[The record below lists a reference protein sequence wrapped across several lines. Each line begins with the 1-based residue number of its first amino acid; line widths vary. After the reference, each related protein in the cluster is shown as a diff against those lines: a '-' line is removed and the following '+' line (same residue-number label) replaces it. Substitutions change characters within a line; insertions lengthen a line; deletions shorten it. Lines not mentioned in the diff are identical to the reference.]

1 VNYVL
6 QRALAPGV
14 LVGAPRPAAQ
24 QRGTMGMESDGE
36 EEEEE
41 EEEET
46 GGAAPAR
53 RVVGPRA
60 PRPASRP
67 AAFQSGART
76 LTERRAATYE
86 SVKGHYQ

>member
-1 VNYVL
+1 MNYVL

-24 QRGTMGMESDGE
+24 QRGAMGMDSSGE
-36 EEEEE
+36 EEEQEE
-41 EEEET
+41 AGE
-46 GGAAPAR
+46 AAPAQR
-53 RVVGPRA
+53 AVGPRV

-67 AAFQSGART
+67 ATFQKGART

-86 SVKGHYQ
+86 RVKGHYQ